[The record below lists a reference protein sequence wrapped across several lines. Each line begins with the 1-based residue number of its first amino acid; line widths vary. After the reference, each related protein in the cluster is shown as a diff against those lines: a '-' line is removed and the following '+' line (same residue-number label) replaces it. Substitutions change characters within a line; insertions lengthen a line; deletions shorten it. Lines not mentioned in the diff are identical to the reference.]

1 MRNATL
7 LLALA
12 ASAACA
18 SGTQSG
24 TARPATLP
32 AATSAP
38 PTPTPVEFFNRQR
51 VGPFV
56 LVNGHRYPDPAHGVQ
71 LRFRGP
77 DSTIADVFVYPGPDF
92 GADCG
97 LACARSLIKR
107 ETEDFTNT
115 FARMIQER
123 LVDSIR
129 IVSSEPIERPA
140 DARWTLGHQIELR
153 VVREGRIQR
162 SDFVLYYMPGVRVK
176 LRSTYPAVD
185 TIKRY
190 VATFNANV
198 VPTLTT
204 APIELPEPTREN
216 ILRSIEGEWDWSTS
230 TLVCGPRRHTIRVA
244 PDGKTFTLSY
254 EARGDEEASVTLYHI
269 IGVGPGI
276 VTDAPHT
283 VRARIEGETRMA
295 PTGNPV
301 VWDLVLSA
309 QDAYGWHRTD
319 WDEDGR
325 TPAIV
330 RCN

>member
-12 ASAACA
+12 VTAAC
-18 SGTQSG
+18 STGSQSG
-24 TARPATLP
+24 APRPATVP
-32 AATSAP
+32 AAVAAP
-38 PTPTPVEFFNRQR
+38 PTPTRVEIFFRQR

-56 LVNGHRYPDPAHGVQ
+56 LVDGHRYPDPANGVQ

-92 GADCG
+92 GADC
-97 LACARSLIKR
+97 SLTCSRAVLKR
-107 ETEDFTNT
+107 ETEDFLGS
-115 FARMIQER
+115 FDRMIRER
-123 LVDSIR
+123 MVDSIR
-129 IVSSEPIERPA
+129 LVASRPIERPA
-140 DARWTLGHQIELR
+140 EAIWTLGHHIELR
-153 VVREGRIQR
+153 VVRGGRVMR
-162 SDFVLYYMPGVRVK
+162 SDYVLYYMPGVRAK
-176 LRSTYPAVD
+176 IRATYAASD
-185 TIKRY
+185 SLKRY
-190 VATFNANV
+190 VAAFAEQT
-198 VPTLTT
+198 VPTLAT
-204 APIELPEPTREN
+204 APIPLPEPTREN

-230 TLVCGPRRHTIRVA
+230 THVCGPNRHTIKVA
-244 PDGKTFTLSY
+244 PDGQSFSLSY
-254 EARGDEEASVTLYHI
+254 LADSDPDSTLTLYHI
-269 IGVGPGI
+269 ISVGPGI

-283 VRARIEGETRMA
+283 VRARIEGETRLA
-295 PTGNPV
+295 PSGRPV